1 MELKSTIITPIY
13 IDEIAQEIKNRVDAN
28 EENRETIS
36 DKYGEGYMEGYH
48 DAMIELLNWMGVEHD
63 QEFYN

>member
-1 MELKSTIITPIY
+1 MEIKSTVITPIY
-13 IDEIAQEIKNRVDAN
+13 IDEIAQEIKKRVDAN

-48 DAMIELLNWMGVEHD
+48 DTMIELLNWMGVEHD
-63 QEFYN
+63 QDFYN